1 MENIIKNLLNLINSC
16 ETKKSEKY
24 SFGFLYKYEIIDEKH
39 ILLVGI
45 KDGIENGKLQKF
57 VSFEKFCSKNYV
69 HKITFEKN
77 WEFLKYIL
85 WEKFEIELFEILNFK
100 KEKIENWDFDYYE
113 SEIFNIIFKELI
125 FEIRKNF
132 KLKKI
137 TKKYF
142 EKFETYEFEID
153 KIFEEMNGNETLNL
167 IFDDSLYKN
176 YEFSQNCEFLWENIT
191 NFRILNFKINL
202 KKNFYFL
209 NMKFQIESFY
219 EEKNILNYY
228 DIEIPDF
235 LSFPI
240 EEKNEKLLKNN
251 LLLIFYLDSDIL
263 YSMILD
269 KLLKNKKNIISKST
283 GQNGTEIG
291 IGIGIE
297 NLKEEII
304 FKLVK
309 KFSGKF
315 FVGSKNIFLKKDVK
329 KIFYEF
335 LKRNNF
341 KYEKNLFIKFLIMST
356 GINIYDFHNI
366 DSFFEMVEKIS
377 LEYVKG
383 E

>member
-69 HKITFEKN
+69 YNITFEKN

-100 KEKIENWDFDYYE
+100 KEKIENCDFDYYE

-137 TKKYF
+137 AKKYF

-251 LLLIFYLDSDIL
+251 LILIFYLDSDIL

-315 FVGSKNIFLKKDVK
+315 FVGSENIFLKKDVK